1 MFQKLVG
8 PIKGMRKT
16 RETTF
21 IARTFESFPPRNWF
35 DREGGESSLS
45 LFLWLAVL
53 FFRSDKRT
61 RRPVWILE
69 T

>member
-16 RETTF
+16 PETTF

-35 DREGGESSLS
+35 DREGGGSSLS
-45 LFLWLAVL
+45 L
-53 FFRSDKRT
+53 SG
-61 RRPVWILE
+61 
-69 T
+69 